1 MAKKEAYV
9 TLLVTD
15 SYAPGALV
23 LAQRLRELG
32 TTRELAVMV
41 TGNVTSSIREQ
52 ISLVFDSVIDIDKLD
67 SGQKD
72 ELALL
77 GRPELGVTFSKLQLW
92 LLEEYSKV
100 VFLDADVLPLRLVD
114 ELFDRPEFSAAP
126 DAGWPDCFNSG
137 VFVAIP
143 NKDTYAELCDLA
155 TSKGSFD
162 GGDQGILNTYFDSWS
177 TSPSEHRLP
186 FIYNTTPTAVYS
198 YVPAYQ
204 VNRGNIAIAHFIGT
218 IKPWHSKPSTSSQAD
233 KSDLVQ
239 QWWNVYNRYYGD
251 QAQDVI
257 EQQSESF
264 SIAVAAPVYDP
275 AVPPR
280 SQIQPVFPWE
290 QNPTNYCTRVWYD

>member
-162 GGDQGILNTYFDSWS
+162 GGDQGLLNTYFDSWS
-177 TSPSEHRLP
+177 TSSSDHRLP
-186 FIYNTTPTAVYS
+186 FIYNTTPTAVYRYDQFFHIS
-198 YVPAYQ
+198 DK
-204 VNRGNIAIAHFIGT
+204 GNWGRPDCSRWGWAALAI
-218 IKPWHSKPSTSSQAD
+218 K
-233 KSDLVQ
+233 
-239 QWWNVYNRYYGD
+239 
-251 QAQDVI
+251 
-257 EQQSESF
+257 
-264 SIAVAAPVYDP
+264 
-275 AVPPR
+275 
-280 SQIQPVFPWE
+280 
-290 QNPTNYCTRVWYD
+290 